1 MEELIDDST
10 SADTSQA
17 TMDKDEKME
26 DCDDDE
32 EDEEESVTHVKSE
45 FS

>member
-1 MEELIDDST
+1 
-10 SADTSQA
+10 
-17 TMDKDEKME
+17 MDKDEKVE

>member
-1 MEELIDDST
+1 
-10 SADTSQA
+10 
-17 TMDKDEKME
+17 MDKDEKME